1 MPNREITMI
10 QAMHEAIAEEMR
22 RDPTVF
28 LMGEDV
34 RLSIYGTSK
43 GLVSEFGP
51 ERVRNTPLSEAAF
64 VGAGIGAAIMGMR
77 PIVDLMV
84 GNFTYVAMDQ
94 LCDQAAKIRY
104 MSGGQCTVPVVYLAT
119 TGAEGSAAGQH
130 SDSPYSM
137 FMNMGGFKVVL
148 PSTPYDAKGLLKAAI
163 RDDNPVL
170 YFEPLAIFG
179 NKGPVPEGEF
189 IVPLGVADVKRP
201 GTDLTIVAIGALVKR
216 TLAAA
221 AELAGEGISAEVM
234 DPRTLVPL
242 DATGIVAS
250 VRKTGRLVVVDEA
263 RHTCGAAAEI
273 GALVAEEAFDSLL
286 APIRRVTAPDTPVP
300 FSPVLEQ
307 RYVPDTARIVE
318 AAHQVVGARRL
329 ALGG

>member
-1 MPNREITMI
+1 MPSREITMI

-22 RDPTVF
+22 RDPSVF

-43 GLVSEFGP
+43 GLLEEFGP

-64 VGAGIGAAIMGMR
+64 VGAGVGAAVMGMR
-77 PIVDLMV
+77 PVVDLMV

-104 MSGGQCTVPVVYLAT
+104 MSGGQCTVPVVYVAT
-119 TGAEGSAAGQH
+119 TGAGGSAAGQH
-130 SDSPYSM
+130 SDSPYPL
-137 FMNMGGFKVVL
+137 FMNMGGLKVVL

-163 RDDNPVL
+163 RDNNPVV
-170 YFEPLAIFG
+170 YFEPLAVFG
-179 NKGPVPEGEF
+179 DKGPVPEGEV

-201 GTDLTIVAIGALVKR
+201 GADVTIVALGALVKCA
-216 TLAAA
+216 LAAA
-221 AELAGEGISAEVM
+221 GELERAGISCEVV

-242 DATGIVAS
+242 DTDIIVAS

-263 RHTCGAAAEI
+263 RRTCGAAAEI
-273 GALVAEEAFDSLL
+273 AALIAEKAFDNLRS
-286 APIRRVTAPDTPVP
+286 PIRRVTAPDTPVP

-307 RYVPDTARIVE
+307 WYVPDATRIVE
-318 AAHQVVGARRL
+318 AVHQVVDRRGSR
-329 ALGG
+329 A

>member
-1 MPNREITMI
+1 MSNRQITLI

-22 RDPTVF
+22 RDQAVF

-43 GLVSEFGP
+43 GLLREFGP

-64 VGAGIGAAIMGMR
+64 VGAGVGAAVMGMR

-119 TGAEGSAAGQH
+119 TGATGSAAGQH
-130 SDSPYSM
+130 SDSPYPL
-137 FMNMGGFKVVL
+137 FMNMGGLKVVL

-163 RDDNPVL
+163 RDNNPVF
-170 YFEPLAIFG
+170 YFEPLGIFG
-179 NKGPVPEGEF
+179 DKGPVPEGEF
-189 IVPLGVADVKRP
+189 IVPLGVAEVKRP
-201 GTDLTIVAIGALVKR
+201 GTDLTIVATGSLVKR
-216 TLAAA
+216 ALAAA
-221 AELAGEGISAEVM
+221 SELADEGISAEVI

-242 DATGIVAS
+242 DTAGIVAS
-250 VRKTGRLVVVDEA
+250 VRKTGRLVLVDEA
-263 RHTCGAAAEI
+263 RRTCGAAAEM
-273 GALVAEEAFDSLL
+273 AAVVAEEALDSLL

-300 FSPVLEQ
+300 FSPALEQ

-318 AAHQVVGARRL
+318 AAHQVVSGRRL
-329 ALGG
+329 AIGG

>member
-1 MPNREITMI
+1 MPNREITLI
-10 QAMHEAIAEEMR
+10 QAMYEAIAEEMR

-43 GLVSEFGP
+43 GLLREFGP

-64 VGAGIGAAIMGMR
+64 VGAGVGAAIMGMR

-130 SDSPYSM
+130 SDSPYPL
-137 FMNMGGFKVVL
+137 FMNMGGLKVVL
-148 PSTPYDAKGLLKAAI
+148 PSTPHDAKGLLKAAV
-163 RDDNPVL
+163 RDNNPVF

-179 NKGPVPEGEF
+179 DKGPVPEGEF
-189 IVPLGVADVKRP
+189 IVPLGVAEVRRP
-201 GTDLTIVAIGALVKR
+201 GTDLTIVATGALVKR
-216 TLAAA
+216 ALAAA
-221 AELAGEGISAEVM
+221 SELAGEGISAEVI

-242 DATGIVAS
+242 DTAGIVAS
-250 VRKTGRLVVVDEA
+250 VRKTGRLVLVDEA
-263 RHTCGAAAEI
+263 RRTCGAAAEI
-273 GALVAEEAFDSLL
+273 AAVVAEEAFDSLL
-286 APIRRVTAPDTPVP
+286 APIRRVTGPDTPVP
-300 FSPVLEQ
+300 FSPVLE
-307 RYVPDTARIVE
+307 RTYVPDTARIVE
-318 AAHQVVGARRL
+318 ASHQVVSAKRL
-329 ALGG
+329 AIGG

>member
-1 MPNREITMI
+1 MPGREITMI
-10 QAMHEAIAEEMR
+10 QAMYEAMAEEMR
-22 RDPTVF
+22 RDSTVF

-43 GLVSEFGP
+43 GLVEEFGP

-64 VGAGIGAAIMGMR
+64 VGAGVGAAAMGMR

-84 GNFTYVAMDQ
+84 GTFTYVAMDQ

-119 TGAEGSAAGQH
+119 SGAEGSAAGQH
-130 SDSPYSM
+130 SDSPYPL
-137 FMNMGGFKVVL
+137 FMNMGGLKVVL

-179 NKGPVPEGEF
+179 TKGPVPEEEF
-189 IVPLGVADVKRP
+189 VVPLGVADVKRA
-201 GTDLTIVAIGALVKR
+201 GTDVTIVALGALVPR
-216 TLAAA
+216 ALAAA
-221 AELAGEGISAEVM
+221 EELARDGISAEVV

-242 DATGIVAS
+242 DRASILTS
-250 VRKTGRLVVVDEA
+250 VRKTGRLVVADEA
-263 RHTCGAAAEI
+263 RRTCGAAAEI
-273 GALVAEEAFDSLL
+273 ASLVAEEAFDALR
-286 APIRRVTAPDTPVP
+286 APVRRVTAPDTPVP

-307 RYVPDTARIVE
+307 WYVPDTARI
-318 AAHQVVGARRL
+318 AAAARELVGVRRPV
-329 ALGG
+329 AAG